1 MPDPLLVVILV
12 VVVLLIAVLTR
23 PGRTREGRREHL
35 SPPPDLV
42 ITPRGFSPWG
52 WWGGSEFVYRTS
64 KLIGPRGRRRVARSV
79 KARGERDRTLEGDEP
94 SDRA

>member
-1 MPDPLLVVILV
+1 VPDPLLVVIV
-12 VVVLLIAVLTR
+12 VAVVLVIAFLAR
-23 PGRTREGRREHL
+23 PGRPRGGRRANL

-79 KARGERDRTLEGDEP
+79 KARGEHDRTLEGDGP